1 MPDLK
6 NKMGSSSGKHWRELC
21 AEASEEPDSERVISL
36 VNQILRAFEE
46 CDQRLST
53 PKPPADVLSEA

>member
-53 PKPPADVLSEA
+53 KSPADVLSEA